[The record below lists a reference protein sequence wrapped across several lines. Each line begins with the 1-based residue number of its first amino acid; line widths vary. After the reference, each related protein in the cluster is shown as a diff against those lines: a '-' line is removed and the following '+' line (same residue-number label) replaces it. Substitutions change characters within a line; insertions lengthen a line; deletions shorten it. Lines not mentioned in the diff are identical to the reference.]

1 MTTETTT
8 AGDALRAL
16 SDQFWDGFLAA
27 YPTWAT
33 VIGDRRFDDRLE
45 EVSPA
50 AIDARIRW
58 LDGVAA
64 DAAAI
69 PAEGLSSMERVTRQM
84 LMDESSGNA
93 TALRTRMHEW
103 TVDPLGG
110 PTVSLL
116 DLVDYQTIQTPADGK
131 ALVERWS
138 GIGRYLD
145 QMGANLRESA
155 ADGYVAV
162 NKPVER
168 MLDVLAHLEAMP
180 AEEWKLAG
188 PASAEH
194 PDWSDADLRRFREAI
209 DGAVRE
215 IAVPGFRRY
224 RETLERAVLPLARG
238 EDKPGLMHLPGGAA
252 AYRDCI
258 RVHTSL
264 DLTPE
269 EVHATGLA
277 EIARIDAEFV
287 ELGGRVLGTQDLDST
302 LAALRDDRTLYFE
315 TADEVFATAK
325 RSLLKATAAIGDWF
339 GRIPGA
345 ACVVVPVPSH
355 SEVHQTIAYY
365 SWPAMD
371 GSRPGRYYIN
381 LHAPETRP
389 RYEAEALAFH
399 EAVPGHHLQIAVA
412 QELDGLPAFQR
423 MLGSTAFAEGWGLYT
438 ERLSDEMGLYSSDMD
453 RFGILSFDAWRAG
466 RLVVDT
472 GMHALGWTRQQA
484 IDFLKAHSA
493 LGENNIANEVDRYIV
508 WPGQA
513 LAYKTGQLEI
523 LRLRA
528 EAKTRLGARFDIK
541 AFHDT
546 VLGAGAISLPALRGR
561 IEGWI
566 SELAPEA

>member
-1 MTTETTT
+1 MTASGE
-8 AGDALRAL
+8 ALRAL
-16 SDQFWDGFLAA
+16 SDQFWEGFLAA

-50 AIDARIRW
+50 AVETRIRW
-58 LDGVAA
+58 LDGVAS

-69 PAEGLSSMERVTRQM
+69 PADGLSSMERVTRQM
-84 LMDESSGNA
+84 LIDESAGNA
-93 TALRTRMHEW
+93 IALRTRMHEW

-116 DLVDYQTIQTPADGK
+116 DLADYQTIQTPADGA
-131 ALVERWS
+131 ALVERWR

-168 MLDVLAHLEAMP
+168 VLDVLIHLEAMP
-180 AEEWKLAG
+180 PGEWKLAG

-194 PDWSDADLRRFREAI
+194 ADWSEADLRRFREAI
-209 DGAVRE
+209 DGAVRDVA
-215 IAVPGFRRY
+215 IPGFRRY

-238 EDKPGLMHLPGGAA
+238 EDKPGLVHLPGGAE

-258 RVHTSL
+258 RVHTTL

-269 EVHATGLA
+269 EVHGTGLA

-287 ELGGRVLGTQDLDST
+287 ELGGRVLGTKDLDST
-302 LAALRDDRTLYFE
+302 LAALRDDPKLHFE
-315 TADEVFATAK
+315 TADEVFASAK
-325 RSLLKATAAIGDWF
+325 RSLARATAAVTDWF
-339 GRIPGA
+339 GRVPGA

-381 LHAPETRP
+381 LYAPETRP

-399 EAVPGHHLQIAVA
+399 EAVPGHHLQIAIA
-412 QELDGLPAFQR
+412 QELEGLPAFQR

-493 LGENNIANEVDRYIV
+493 LGENNIVNEVDRYIV

-513 LAYKTGQLEI
+513 LAYKTGQMEI

-528 EAKTRLGARFDIK
+528 EAKARLGARFDIR

-561 IEGWI
+561 VEGWI